1 MASSLPGMGG
11 GANTVLWE
19 NNSSAAMSSFSVRGL
34 DMWTDQ
40 GHAVRNP
47 SLEKS
52 WLTSQDSGAFAK
64 IRLQQDWGPHWQ
76 LSQSLMSCFFFF
88 FSFSFSLSLFIYLF
102 IYFCCS
108 PGRREFLVQGSNP
121 HHSSVNAG
129 SFTCCAMSEL
139 HKRLF
144 LSWKCSEDT
153 ALVYFKHLCIPH
165 PNLTLIH
172 GRDWRLVSCLKWSG
186 MKGKLKTLGC
196 PVHSSFSFIQY
207 YFCHWYVLSS
217 LGGNAA
223 FGWNNFSLKG

>member
-88 FSFSFSLSLFIYLF
+88 LFPSLCLYLFIYLF
-102 IYFCCS
+102 IFTALMAGGNSWSRDQTHTTAVSMQDLS
-108 PGRREFLVQGSNP
+108 PAVPWANSTSGCFWVGNVLRTLL
-121 HHSSVNAG
+121 
-129 SFTCCAMSEL
+129 SFTSNISVSPTPTWPSSMAGTGDWCPVLNDLEWKGNWRRWAALSTL
-139 HKRLF
+139 AF
-144 LSWKCSEDT
+144 LSFNIIFVT
-153 ALVYFKHLCIPH
+153 
-165 PNLTLIH
+165 
-172 GRDWRLVSCLKWSG
+172 G
-186 MKGKLKTLGC
+186 MCYL
-196 PVHSSFSFIQY
+196 H
-207 YFCHWYVLSS
+207 
-217 LGGNAA
+217 
-223 FGWNNFSLKG
+223 